1 MSKQFID
8 GLLDNCHQKI
18 IEGEPYGVVEALQS
32 IKIRVHNE
40 AVVAKINEF
49 ERDATLKYELAITN
63 NERLSENS
71 IETQRKNSLEYMKL
85 SRKYLSFYDKLSKE
99 HELF

>member
-40 AVVAKINEF
+40 EVVTKISAF
-49 ERDATLKYELAITN
+49 EKDASIKYDLAITN
-63 NERLSENS
+63 NERTGDNS
-71 IETQRKNSLEYMKL
+71 IEIQRRNSLEYMKL
-85 SRKYLSFYDKLSKE
+85 ARRYLSFYDKLSKKY
-99 HELF
+99 ELF